1 MSEQGKDPASN
12 LHSRHSAGSEQRTV
26 GVFLAAVDVGTL
38 GLQQGP
44 SMLGRLV
51 LVRHAVHE
59 EAARQQPCKP
69 SA

>member
-1 MSEQGKDPASN
+1 
-12 LHSRHSAGSEQRTV
+12 
-26 GVFLAAVDVGTL
+26 
-38 GLQQGP
+38 
-44 SMLGRLV
+44 MLGRLV